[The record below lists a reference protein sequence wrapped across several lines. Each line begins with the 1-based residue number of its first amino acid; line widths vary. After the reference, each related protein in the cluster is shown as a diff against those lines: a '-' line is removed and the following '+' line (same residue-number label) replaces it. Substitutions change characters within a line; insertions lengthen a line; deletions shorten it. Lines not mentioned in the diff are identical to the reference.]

1 MQNLS
6 PSQRQ
11 KAWTS
16 ETAIAFS
23 KGFNKI
29 AWDKVELSPV
39 QIEHMVKGYL
49 GYVGGLALNMAD
61 LVTRPV
67 GGFAGKP
74 SWRIEDYPLAG
85 AFLSE
90 TPSRHTKYAA
100 MFYKQLKA
108 MNSTYADIQN
118 FRMLGEAE
126 KAMNLFKKERDTL
139 KFRKLANKMQ
149 KNISRVTKQIRLTR
163 LNKNLTKDEKRA
175 RMDNLTV
182 IKTKLLKMAVERI
195 SN

>member
-1 MQNLS
+1 
-6 PSQRQ
+6 
-11 KAWTS
+11 
-16 ETAIAFS
+16 
-23 KGFNKI
+23 
-29 AWDKVELSPV
+29 
-39 QIEHMVKGYL
+39 MVKGYL

-100 MFYKQLKA
+100 KFYTQLKA

-126 KAMNLFKKERDTL
+126 KAMALFKKERDTL

-163 LNKNLTKDEKRA
+163 LNKNLTRDEKRA

-182 IKTKLLKMAVERI
+182 IKTKLLKMATERI
-195 SN
+195 SS